1 LEVIAMDNVGI
12 FYGYLVILLSF
23 GKFCGHLT
31 YLIFIWYILWP
42 LDIFNTY
49 LVYFSRFGLLYQE
62 QSGNPVSATKSDKKK
77 LRTVFLFMFEYFQQ
91 ITWRICSKPAKW
103 DWLAGIL
110 RLKRAEAGFLGKKR
124 KRNIGDIFLR

>member
-1 LEVIAMDNVGI
+1 MDNVGI

-77 LRTVFLFMFEYFQQ
+77 VEDRFPFHV
-91 ITWRICSKPAKW
+91 
-103 DWLAGIL
+103 
-110 RLKRAEAGFLGKKR
+110 
-124 KRNIGDIFLR
+124 